1 MKLLHGILILVFVA
15 GLVACRS
22 TKKIQQA
29 IIKKDSTEVVKEDLP
44 DHEDTIQMVNS
55 LLDSVARRQTV
66 YSTFSAKIKVDYTN
80 QKGKQPDFIANVRMQ
95 KDSIIWI
102 SLSNDIG
109 IEGLRIVIS
118 PDSIKVLDKLAN
130 TYQQRPLNSIQT
142 VSQIP
147 FAFTDLQNLLIG
159 IPVFFN
165 KDSILS
171 YNGKATGYTVLS
183 YGSLFRH
190 LLSIDP
196 EYRIEKSKLDDTDPV
211 LNRTADL
218 FYKEYEDKTGFLF
231 STFREI
237 FISQQNNLNVQLKFK
252 DYHFNELLTFPF
264 TIPKR
269 YKRID

>member
-1 MKLLHGILILVFVA
+1 MKFLHAVFIFLFAA
-15 GLVACRS
+15 GLFACRS

-29 IIKKDSTEVVKEDLP
+29 IVKKDTVAVVVEDLP
-44 DHEDTIQMVNS
+44 DHADTVQMANS
-55 LLDSVARRQTV
+55 LLDSVQKRQTS
-66 YSTFSAKIKVDYTN
+66 YTTFAAKIKVDYSN
-80 QKGKQPDFIANVRMQ
+80 QKGKQPDFIANIRMQ

-109 IEGLRIVIS
+109 IEGLRIIIS

-130 TYQQRPLNSIQT
+130 TYQQRPLSSIQE

-171 YNGKATGYTVLS
+171 YSGKTTGYTILS
-183 YGSLFRH
+183 SGTLFRH

-196 EYRIEKSKLDDTDPV
+196 EFRIEKSKLDDTDPV
-211 LNRTADL
+211 MNRTADL
-218 FYKEYEDKTGFLF
+218 FYKEYEDKTGYLF
-231 STFREI
+231 STYREI
-237 FISQQNNLNVQLKFK
+237 FISQQNKLNVQLKFK
-252 DYHFNELLTFPF
+252 DYRFNEVLTFPF
-264 TIPKR
+264 SIPKR
-269 YKRID
+269 FKRID